1 MGIFSRAVAEQK
13 SYSTLDL
20 FKEIYG
26 EGRVSKAGPTIT
38 VDNAFKV
45 SVLFA
50 CLRVLSQGCAQ
61 VPFKLF
67 REEEVSG
74 LKNITPAKE
83 HSLYDTMS
91 VLPNNW
97 TTSFEFRETLVIHA
111 ALGNAYAF
119 INRGFG
125 GRIAEL
131 ILLNPGRVKKEQ
143 KKDWS
148 IVYKVTGE
156 SGEVQ
161 EFPAEAIWHV
171 RGPSWDGVGGME
183 MLSVAREALGLAIAT
198 EESHSG
204 LHMNGVRPSGTYTV
218 EGTLNVEQYGNL
230 KKWIEKEFAGSKNSG
245 IPMILDR
252 GAKWLSQAMTGVD
265 SQHLETRKHQVDEVC
280 RFMGVS
286 PMMVFQ
292 SDKTSTF
299 ASAEAFFDAHI
310 KHSMLPWY
318 TRIEQSADAY
328 LLSKKERAQGLY
340 FKFVVSGLLRGS
352 AKDRAEYYTRA
363 LGSGGHPG
371 WMTPD
376 EVRALEELNPMGN
389 EAGKLPPGAASINAA
404 TDTPEKGQ
412 I

>member
-1 MGIFSRAVAEQK
+1 MGFLSRAIAEQK

-26 EGRVSKAGPTIT
+26 VGRESKAGPSIT
-38 VDNAFKV
+38 LENAFKV

-50 CLRVLSQGCAQ
+50 CLKVLSQGCAQ

-74 LKNITPAKE
+74 LKKITPAKD
-83 HSLYDTMS
+83 HSLYDMMS
-91 VLPNNW
+91 VQPNDWN
-97 TTSFEFRETLVIHA
+97 TSFEFRETLVLHA
-111 ALGNAYAF
+111 ALGNAYVF
-119 INRGFG
+119 KNKGLG
-125 GRIAEL
+125 GKIFEL
-131 ILLNPGRVKKEQ
+131 IILNPGKVKKEQ
-143 KKDWS
+143 RKDWS

-156 SGEVQ
+156 SGDVQ

-183 MLSVAREALGLAIAT
+183 ILSIAREALGLAIAT
-198 EESHSG
+198 EDSHAK
-204 LHMNGVRPSGTYTV
+204 LHVNGVRPSGTYSM
-218 EGTLNVEQYGNL
+218 EGPLNSEQYANL
-230 KKWIEKEFAGSKNSG
+230 KKWIEKEFAGAQNAG
-245 IPMILDR
+245 TPMILDR

-265 SQHLETRKHQVDEVC
+265 AQHLETRKHQIDEVC
-280 RFMGVS
+280 RFMGIS
-286 PMMVFQ
+286 PIMVFQ
-292 SDKTSTF
+292 SDKTATF

-328 LLSKKERAQGLY
+328 LLSKKERSQGLY

-376 EVRALEELNPMGN
+376 EVRALEELNPMG
-389 EAGKLPPGAASINAA
+389 EDAGKLPPGSANYASQSQVQ
-404 TDTPEKGQ
+404 PVK
-412 I
+412 